1 MNNNQQ
7 YQDKT
12 TSNSDRWDA
21 GQKKF
26 RVEKVHGGEN
36 VEEIDTLI
44 RINEPDCP
52 HTSMSR
58 DHSETE
64 FIAFICD
71 NPQCGIVKLFNKGEN
86 QNESK

>member
-7 YQDKT
+7 SQDKN
-12 TSNSDRWDA
+12 TSTSDRWDA
-21 GQKKF
+21 GHKKF

-52 HTSMSR
+52 HTTMTL
-58 DHSETE
+58 DPTETD
-64 FIAFICD
+64 FIAYVCD
-71 NPQCGIVKLFNKGEN
+71 NPMCGMVKLYH
-86 QNESK
+86 Q